1 MTHATLEQSEKVPFV
16 DLVSTHIELEDQLTS
31 VFRSALATAGFVGG
45 RMVEEFEQQF
55 AAYCGTRYCIGVS
68 SGTDALRFALMA
80 VGVTSGDAVITA
92 CNTFI
97 ATGEAISQAG
107 AQPIFVDVDESTANI
122 DPEKVQQLLET
133 ECSVDA
139 DGTLRTREHGLR
151 VKAIVPVHLY
161 GQMSDMDSILDLAE
175 QYRLEVVEDACQAH
189 GAQYFSQRVGRWQK
203 AGSIGRAAAF
213 SFYPGKNLGAC
224 GEAGAVT
231 TNDEVLALE
240 IRMLRDHGQERKYF
254 HRVEGYNGRLDS
266 IQAGFLS
273 VKLPHLEEWNQQR
286 RTAALWYDE
295 HFSAVSGQV
304 RLFRELPTSRGVHH
318 LYVICVPNRDALREH
333 LASRHIE
340 TGIHYPVPLHLQTA
354 YRWLGL
360 NAGHLPAAERLASES
375 LSLPMFP
382 QLRVDQ
388 QKRVFEAVVSGL
400 LPKRSFHLAPAS

>member
-1 MTHATLEQSEKVPFV
+1 MFEQSEKVPFV

-55 AAYCGTRYCIGVS
+55 AAYCNTRYCIGVS

-107 AQPIFVDVDESTANI
+107 ARPIFVDVDESTANI
-122 DPEKVQQLLET
+122 DPKIVRQLLET
-133 ECSVDA
+133 QCSVDA
-139 DGTLRTREHGLR
+139 NGTLRTREHGLR

-189 GAQYFSQRVGRWQK
+189 GAQYFSRRVGGWQK

-231 TNDEVLALE
+231 TNDEALALDLASSNSTV
-240 IRMLRDHGQERKYF
+240 I
-254 HRVEGYNGRLDS
+254 VEAR
-266 IQAGFLS
+266 LS
-273 VKLPHLEEWNQQR
+273 VLLD
-286 RTAALWYDE
+286 RTQDLR
-295 HFSAVSGQV
+295 V
-304 RLFRELPTSRGVHH
+304 
-318 LYVICVPNRDALREH
+318 ALRRVRQSSVARDPTVDQCTRMGFRALVISEK
-333 LASRHIE
+333 LSSDVESVLFGGDDSFAQAPALKP
-340 TGIHYPVPLHLQTA
+340 GA
-354 YRWLGL
+354 
-360 NAGHLPAAERLASES
+360 PAASPPA
-375 LSLPMFP
+375 P
-382 QLRVDQ
+382 Q
-388 QKRVFEAVVSGL
+388 
-400 LPKRSFHLAPAS
+400 P